1 MLSKVK
7 QSPVKAKTDYV
18 RADVFAAR
26 PRQHLAQRLRSHF
39 ALRFHSTVL
48 MMLTFSVGLLTTKG
62 LLALGMHSMFWR
74 YTIALVVAYGVFFLG
89 VRLWLAYVGI
99 GTSEQR
105 RDSSNSGLDRLDA
118 PFTGGGSPGGGSVDG
133 AFSGG
138 GGTYSG
144 SGASA
149 SFDAAPTSAPEWLAL
164 DNANL
169 ATSSVDSGSSSSI
182 LDSVGGNV
190 GDVDV
195 GDAGDGCA
203 IVLVVVLVI
212 GLIALLIGGAV
223 FIVTIGPEVL
233 IDAAFSALLSGGLLK
248 SGKRVAEPGWMGSV
262 FKGTWKPLLGVLVLT
277 WSFVGMA
284 AKITPG
290 AHTFAEVT
298 RVLWMQLVQTP

>member
-7 QSPVKAKTDYV
+7 QSSVKAKTDYV
-18 RADVFAAR
+18 RVDVFAAK
-26 PRQHLAQRLRSHF
+26 PRQHVAQRLRSHF
-39 ALRFHSTVL
+39 SLRFHSTLL
-48 MMLTFSVGLLTTKG
+48 MILTFSVGLLTTKG

-74 YTIALVVAYGVFFLG
+74 YTIALVVAYGVFLLG

-99 GTSEQR
+99 GSRGPR
-105 RDSSNSGLDRLDA
+105 RDSSNSGLDGLDGLV
-118 PFTGGGSPGGGSVDG
+118 TGGRSSSGGSVDG

-169 ATSSVDSGSSSSI
+169 ATSNVDSGSGSSV
-182 LDSVGGNV
+182 LDSVGSKIGE
-190 GDVDV
+190 VDV

-203 IVLVVVLVI
+203 IVFAVVLVI
-212 GLIALLIGGAV
+212 GLIALLIGGAF

-233 IDAAFSALLSGGLLK
+233 IDAAFSALLSGGLLRP
-248 SGKRVAEPGWMGSV
+248 GKRVAEPGWMGSV
-262 FKGTWKPLLGVLVLT
+262 FKGTWKPLLAVLVLT
-277 WSFVGMA
+277 WVFAGMA